1 MKFSDLIYE
10 DDSSE
15 KKSMFQRA
23 KSLALRIAK
32 TSGRSDNS
40 IKKSQNASDLEQAV
54 SGWKDAKDSKLKSG
68 YNSIKSTLK
77 NTNKEEPKDSDNEK
91 SENTDN
97 EKSEKS
103 NIEDTI
109 KKDTEN
115 LSPDKAEKYE
125 LAVKQEKNDIER
137 ISDKLE
143 KNLKKRKESI
153 ESMNSLIDSLLSL
166 IAPDAKID
174 SKNDSDDKID
184 KTIEQMNNVN
194 DFIDEF
200 NEYKESIE
208 QDYKD
213 KLEAQETMLRNIE
226 KKYENRN
233 CPEVDKHESTR
244 KKNIEQDIEDEMYK
258 NPTLKEDIEKYR
270 YLLQN
275 ELTLSDDDRKELEQ
289 LRNGKVGKIIN
300 DINAKYK
307 SLTNEEKEKLNK
319 KWFDEQTKSTRELH
333 DVNIVKLKNTYK
345 KKKKEFEE
353 SSKDL
358 ISTLKKF
365 KENTENEI
373 ALSDEELKN
382 TSNSMKEFK
391 NVLNSI
397 LKSKDDDGD
406 DTE

>member
-23 KSLALRIAK
+23 KSLALRVAK

-40 IKKSQNASDLEQAV
+40 IKKSQNVSDLEQAV
-54 SGWKDAKDSKLKSG
+54 SGWKDAKDTKLKSG
-68 YNSIKSTLK
+68 YNSVKNTLK
-77 NTNKEEPKDSDNEK
+77 NTSKDNSDSSDKENTENKENK
-91 SENTDN
+91 
-97 EKSEKS
+97 EKS

-125 LAVKQEKNDIER
+125 LAVKQEQNDIER

-153 ESMNSLIDSLLSL
+153 ESMNTLIDSLLSL
-166 IAPDAKID
+166 IAPDANIN
-174 SKNDSDDKID
+174 SKDDSDDKID
-184 KTIEQMNNVN
+184 KTIDQLNNVN
-194 DFIDEF
+194 DFIDKF

-208 QDYKD
+208 QDYKN
-213 KLEAQETMLRNIE
+213 KLEAQETMLKNIE
-226 KKYENRN
+226 KKYKNKN

-275 ELTLSDDDRKELEQ
+275 ELTLSDDDRKELER

-307 SLTNEEKEKLNK
+307 SLTNEEKEQMNK

-333 DVNIVKLKNTYK
+333 DVNIVKLKNSYK

-373 ALSDEELKN
+373 TLSDDELKN
-382 TSNSMKEFK
+382 TSNVMKEFK
-391 NVLNSI
+391 NI
-397 LKSKDDDGD
+397 LKSKDVDNDDD
-406 DTE
+406 IE

>member
-23 KSLALRIAK
+23 KSLALRVAK

-40 IKKSQNASDLEQAV
+40 IKKSQNVTDLEQAV
-54 SGWKDAKDSKLKSG
+54 SGWKDAKDTKLKSG
-68 YNSIKSTLK
+68 YNNIKNALK
-77 NTNKEEPKDSDNEK
+77 NTNKEKPEDSDKEK
-91 SENTDN
+91 TENSDK
-97 EKSEKS
+97 EKTENS

-115 LSPDKAEKYE
+115 LSPDKAEKYK
-125 LAVKQEKNDIER
+125 LSVKKEQNDIER

-143 KNLKKRKESI
+143 KNLKKRKESV

-166 IAPDAKID
+166 LAPDANID
-174 SKNDSDDKID
+174 SKDNDDKADKIID
-184 KTIEQMNNVN
+184 QLNNVN

-208 QDYKD
+208 QDYKN
-213 KLEAQETMLRNIE
+213 KLEAQETMLKNIE
-226 KKYENRN
+226 KKYKNKN

-244 KKNIEQDIEDEMYK
+244 KKNIEQDIETEMYK
-258 NPTLKEDIEKYR
+258 NPTLKDDIEKYR

-275 ELTLSDDDRKELEQ
+275 ELTLSDDDRKELER

-307 SLTNEEKEKLNK
+307 SLTNEEKEQMNK

-333 DVNIVKLKNTYK
+333 DANIVKLKNTYK
-345 KKKKEFEE
+345 KKKKKFEE
-353 SSKDL
+353 SSEEL

-382 TSNSMKEFK
+382 TSNAMKEFK
-391 NVLNSI
+391 KILNS
-397 LKSKDDDGD
+397 KDNDDDD
-406 DTE
+406 DIE

>member
-23 KSLALRIAK
+23 KSLALRVAK
-32 TSGRSDNS
+32 TSGRSDNT
-40 IKKSQNASDLEQAV
+40 IKKSQNVSDLEQAV
-54 SGWKDAKDSKLKSG
+54 SGWKDAKDTKLKSG
-68 YNSIKSTLK
+68 YNSIKNTLK
-77 NTNKEEPKDSDNEK
+77 NTGKDNADNSDK
-91 SENTDN
+91 ENTENRDSTEN
-97 EKSEKS
+97 SS
-103 NIEDTI
+103 IEDTI

-125 LAVKQEKNDIER
+125 LAVKQEQNDIER

-174 SKNDSDDKID
+174 SKDNDDKADKIID
-184 KTIEQMNNVN
+184 QLNNVN
-194 DFIDEF
+194 DFINEF

-213 KLEAQETMLRNIE
+213 KLEAQETMLKNIE
-226 KKYENRN
+226 KKYKNKN

-244 KKNIEQDIEDEMYK
+244 KKNIEQDIETEMYK
-258 NPTLKEDIEKYR
+258 NPILKDDIEKYR

-307 SLTNEEKEKLNK
+307 SLTNEEKEQMNK

-333 DVNIVKLKNTYK
+333 DVNIVKLKNSYK
-345 KKKKEFEE
+345 KKKKKFEE

-365 KENTENEI
+365 KENTEKEI
-373 ALSDEELKN
+373 TLSDEELKN
-382 TSNSMKEFK
+382 TSNAMKEFK

-397 LKSKDDDGD
+397 LKSKDDDD
-406 DTE
+406 DIE

>member
-15 KKSMFQRA
+15 KKSMFQKA
-23 KSLALRIAK
+23 KSLALRVAK
-32 TSGRSDNS
+32 TVGRSDNS
-40 IKKSQNASDLEQAV
+40 IKKSQNVSDLEQAV
-54 SGWKDAKDSKLKSG
+54 SGWKDAKDTKLKSG
-68 YNSIKSTLK
+68 YNSVKNTLK
-77 NTNKEEPKDSDNEK
+77 NTGRDNSDSSDKENTENKENK
-91 SENTDN
+91 
-97 EKSEKS
+97 EKS

-153 ESMNSLIDSLLSL
+153 ESMNTLIDSLLSL
-166 IAPDAKID
+166 IAPDANIN
-174 SKNDSDDKID
+174 SKDDSDDKID

-226 KKYENRN
+226 KKYENKN
-233 CPEVDKHESTR
+233 CPEVDNYESTR

-275 ELTLSDDDRKELEQ
+275 ELTLSDDDRKELER
-289 LRNGKVGKIIN
+289 LRNGKVGKIIS

-333 DVNIVKLKNTYK
+333 DANIVQLKNTYEK
-345 KKKKEFEE
+345 KKKKFEE
-353 SSKDL
+353 SSKEL

-365 KENTENEI
+365 KENTEKEI
-373 ALSDEELKN
+373 SISDEELKN
-382 TSNSMKEFK
+382 TSNAMKEFK
-391 NVLNSI
+391 KVLNS
-397 LKSKDDDGD
+397 KDDND
-406 DTE
+406 DDIE

>member
-15 KKSMFQRA
+15 KKTMFQKA
-23 KSLALRIAK
+23 KSLALRVAK
-32 TSGRSDNS
+32 TAGRSDNT

-54 SGWKDAKDSKLKSG
+54 SGWKDAKDTKLKSG
-68 YNSIKSTLK
+68 YNSVKNTLKSTSK
-77 NTNKEEPKDSDNEK
+77 ENTENSDKENTKNKENK
-91 SENTDN
+91 EN
-97 EKSEKS
+97 SS
-103 NIEDTI
+103 IEDTI

-153 ESMNSLIDSLLSL
+153 ESMNTLIDSLLSL
-166 IAPDAKID
+166 IAPDANIN
-174 SKNDSDDKID
+174 SKDDSDDKID

-226 KKYENRN
+226 KKYENKN

-275 ELTLSDDDRKELEQ
+275 ELTLSDDDRKELER
-289 LRNGKVGKIIN
+289 LRNGKVGKIIS

-307 SLTNEEKEKLNK
+307 SLTNEEKEQMNK

-333 DVNIVKLKNTYK
+333 DANIVKLKNSYK

-365 KENTENEI
+365 KENTEKEI
-373 ALSDEELKN
+373 SISDEELKN
-382 TSNSMKEFK
+382 TSNAMKEFK
-391 NVLNSI
+391 KVLNS
-397 LKSKDDDGD
+397 KGSDDD
-406 DTE
+406 TK